1 MERVKIPNSSGKG
14 IAAIIQYPEVPAN
27 KLAILCPGFLDTKD
41 YNHLAELSTVLSGAG
56 YATVRFDPTG
66 TWESEGDISEYLT
79 SQYLRDIQSVLE
91 YMLTKGSYTR
101 VLLGGHSRGGQV
113 SILYAARDP
122 RISSVLAIM
131 PSSGRGWSG
140 AQLQEWESAGFA
152 VSTRDIPGDT
162 GRREFRVP
170 FTHALDRDQ
179 FETLEDVK
187 KVHAPIIFVAGE
199 KDEIVLPE
207 DVKAL
212 FDAANEPKKFVFIK
226 DIGHDYRHNMGE
238 VATVN
243 AEIMRAVVELV
254 SRNWMGVRTILN
266 L

>member
-1 MERVKIPNSSGKG
+1 MERVKISNSSGKS

-41 YNHLAELSTVLSGAG
+41 YNHLTELSTALSGAG

-79 SQYLRDIQSVLE
+79 SQYVRDVQSVLE

-101 VLLGGHSRGGQV
+101 VLLAGHSRGGQV
-113 SILYAARDP
+113 SILCAARDP

-131 PSSGRGWSG
+131 PSSGWSG
-140 AQLQEWESAGFA
+140 DQLQEWEKAGVRA
-152 VSTRDIPGDT
+152 STRDIPGET
-162 GRREFRVP
+162 GVREFQIS
-170 FTHALDRDQ
+170 FAHALDREQ
-179 FETLEDVK
+179 FKTFEDIK
-187 KVHAPIIFVAGE
+187 KVHVPIIFVAGE

-207 DVKAL
+207 DVREL
-212 FDAANEPKKFVFIK
+212 FDAANEPKKFVFVK

-243 AEIMRAVVELV
+243 AEIMRAIVEMV
-254 SRNWMGVRTILN
+254 K
-266 L
+266 